1 MAPVSQSHLE
11 TAQQIINFYESFQ
24 HLQKT
29 SLVVDDHVFKVAD
42 KYRELFDPGFPFS
55 YPVEWASTPRTL
67 RAAVNRFLREDLKL
81 YPSIRHHVD
90 QIIQNT
96 KKDIQPDDDLR
107 RSIIQAPTDD
117 STQDKLAD
125 LRDRQYEKENA
136 ELLRFLTPKNK
147 RADEDPEESAFR
159 QNRRQLRRQSG
170 GSNISGDSEEGL
182 DPRPSAPKK
191 SIKMPGEEATSQD
204 DALKLLLKSLQG
216 VSLTSKDVEV
226 KASELG
232 FFYPNALLTPENAL
246 RDMWVED
253 NKNYY

>member
-11 TAQQIINFYESFQ
+11 TAQQIINFYESLQ

-147 RADEDPEESAFR
+147 RADGRSRRVSISPEPTTTA
-159 QNRRQLRRQSG
+159 
-170 GSNISGDSEEGL
+170 
-182 DPRPSAPKK
+182 
-191 SIKMPGEEATSQD
+191 
-204 DALKLLLKSLQG
+204 
-216 VSLTSKDVEV
+216 
-226 KASELG
+226 
-232 FFYPNALLTPENAL
+232 TPERRLQHL
-246 RDMWVED
+246 R
-253 NKNYY
+253 